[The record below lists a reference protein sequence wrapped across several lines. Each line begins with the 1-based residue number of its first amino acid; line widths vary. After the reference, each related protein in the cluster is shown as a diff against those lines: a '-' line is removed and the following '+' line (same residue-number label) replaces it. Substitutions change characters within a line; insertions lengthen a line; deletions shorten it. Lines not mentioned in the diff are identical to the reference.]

1 MTNAAADKQA
11 IREVIENWV
20 LYRDARMW
28 DRFRTVWHPEGWM
41 MATWFQGPFEEFIK
55 VSQAGFDRGV
65 RILHEVSG
73 STVDVAGNRAIAD
86 SKMKIMQRAT
96 VDGVLCDVTCFG
108 RFYNLLEKRNGKWG
122 IVLRETIYEKDRL
135 DPVDPAAKLSLDQ
148 DLLKRF
154 PEGYRHLAY
163 LQTHVGYKV
172 KPDMPGH
179 EGAALEALYAR
190 GKSWLE
196 GKPLQKTKN
205 VIPGATQRQAMR
217 RTSKMFL

>member
-1 MTNAAADKQA
+1 MDDLARDKQA
-11 IREVIENWV
+11 IREVVENWV

-41 MATWFQGPFEEFIK
+41 MATWFQGGFEDFIK
-55 VSQAGFDRGV
+55 VSQEGFDRGM
-65 RILHEVSG
+65 RILHEISG

-135 DPVDPAAKLSLDQ
+135 DPVDPAAVLKLDK
-148 DLLKRF
+148 DLLARF

-163 LQTHVGYKV
+163 LQTRVGYKV
-172 KPDMPGH
+172 KTDMPGQDGP
-179 EGAALEALYAR
+179 ELEALYAR
-190 GKSWLE
+190 GKGWLE
-196 GKPLQKTKN
+196 GKAL
-205 VIPGATQRQAMR
+205 
-217 RTSKMFL
+217 